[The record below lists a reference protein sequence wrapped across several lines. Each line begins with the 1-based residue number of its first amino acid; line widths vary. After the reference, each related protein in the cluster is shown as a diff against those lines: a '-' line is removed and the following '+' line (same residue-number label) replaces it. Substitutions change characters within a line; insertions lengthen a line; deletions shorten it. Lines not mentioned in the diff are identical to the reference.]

1 MNTKN
6 RTFKKELSYYQNKYL
21 LDMMNQT
28 KPINEP
34 IKPGSK
40 KNIHDKIIKVIEF
53 ISFALFALVL
63 MTSLG
68 LFIKTVLSLF

>member
-6 RTFKKELSYYQNKYL
+6 KTFKKELSYYTNLYL

-28 KPINEP
+28 KPINEAV
-34 IKPGSK
+34 KSGSK
-40 KNIHDKIIKVIEF
+40 KTIHDKIIKVIEL
-53 ISFALFALVL
+53 ISFALFGLVL

>member
-6 RTFKKELSYYQNKYL
+6 KTFKKELSYYTNLYL
-21 LDMMNQT
+21 LDMMNKV

-40 KNIHDKIIKVIEF
+40 KTIHDKIIKVIEL
-53 ISFALFALVL
+53 ISFVLFGLVL
-63 MTSLG
+63 LTSTG
-68 LFIKTVLSLF
+68 LFIKTILSLF

>member
-21 LDMMNQT
+21 IDMLNNV

-34 IKPGSK
+34 VK
-40 KNIHDKIIKVIEF
+40 KKKEPLFIRVIEN
-53 ISFALFALVL
+53 ICFALYSLVFV
-63 MTSLG
+63 SG
-68 LFIKTVLSLF
+68 LAIIINLLIDLL

>member
-21 LDMMNQT
+21 LDMMNNV

-34 IKPGSK
+34 VK
-40 KNIHDKIIKVIEF
+40 KKKEPLFIRVIEN
-53 ISFALFALVL
+53 ICFALYSLVFVSSALIL
-63 MTSLG
+63 INLIFS
-68 LFIKTVLSLF
+68 